1 MDPQLQYAT
10 VAFPDARRVLGVRL
24 LPLSVGHALLLDRIQ
39 SPFAPYRAYA
49 LTELPG
55 FGDVVEALWILSR
68 PASIAAEQRVSLR
81 GKATIAAW
89 TIRARL
95 SARFQPWR
103 WFTVADAA
111 ERLLRIA
118 RDART
123 GPTLWVKEGS
133 DKPQGAPFLASL
145 KVTLMRFFRC
155 TEREA
160 LDYPLRRA
168 LWDTSVWWEMHGSG
182 EIETRDLS
190 HWKPD
195 APQPSTQPSAA

>member
-1 MDPQLQYAT
+1 MDLQLQYAT
-10 VAFPDARRVLGVRL
+10 VTFPDARHVLGVRL
-24 LPLSVGHALLLDRIQ
+24 LPLSVGHALLLDRIR
-39 SPFAPYRAYA
+39 SPFAPYRAYS

-68 PASIAAEQRVSLR
+68 PASDAASQRVAFR
-81 GKATIAAW
+81 GRATIAAW
-89 TIRARL
+89 TMRARL
-95 SARFQPWR
+95 SVRFQPWR
-103 WFTVADAA
+103 WYTVSDAA
-111 ERLLRIA
+111 EQLLLSA

-123 GPTLWVKEGS
+123 GPTLWVKDGS

-160 LDYPLRRA
+160 LDYSLKRA

-190 HWKPD
+190 YWKPKTD
-195 APQPSTQPSAA
+195 PPDPCAKAA